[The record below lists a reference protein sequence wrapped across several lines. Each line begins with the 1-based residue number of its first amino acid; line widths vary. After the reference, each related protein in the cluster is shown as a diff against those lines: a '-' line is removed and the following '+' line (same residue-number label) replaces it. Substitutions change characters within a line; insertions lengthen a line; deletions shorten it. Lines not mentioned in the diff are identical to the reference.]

1 MPLCES
7 LARDC
12 RNTIYMVLFAILA
25 LSFCA
30 HAISSTKE
38 ISPDANDSIQY
49 SSEEVNTAAALD
61 LKFDLAPFRRGDAL
75 NRATPNFE
83 RAQHVFKQM
92 IPTANQASRPAP
104 NLAWELYV
112 HAGPGEEAYSR
123 AGGKIVFSEPFLDRY
138 RLEDAELA
146 MLIGHEMAHA
156 ICEHERDKLSALL
169 RKNAPYRF
177 QVRDAMEM
185 LGIDFFEGRQDLT
198 HLHLMENIADR
209 EGLRLAARAGFNP
222 TAALQFF
229 AKIQQ
234 LESYA
239 GMFPPTHDP
248 PELRR
253 MTLQEEQQWLERM
266 PEVLR
271 DSMVNCVP

>member
-1 MPLCES
+1 MPWCAS
-7 LARDC
+7 RAQDR
-12 RNTIYMVLFAILA
+12 RRTILMVLFAFMA
-25 LSFCA
+25 SSFFA
-30 HAISSTKE
+30 HARSATGES
-38 ISPDANDSIQY
+38 SPDDNDGIQY

-61 LKFDLAPFRRGDAL
+61 LRFDLAPFRRGGAL

-104 NLAWELYV
+104 ELAWELYI

-123 AGGKIVFSEPFLDRY
+123 AGGKIVFSEPFLDRF
-138 RLEDAELA
+138 RFQDAELA
-146 MLIGHEMAHA
+146 LLIGHEMAHA
-156 ICEHERDKLSALL
+156 LCEHERDKLSAIL

-185 LGIDFFEGRQDLT
+185 LGVDFFEGRQDLAR
-198 HLHLMENIADR
+198 LRLMENVADR

-229 AKIQQ
+229 VKIQPQ
-234 LESYA
+234 ERDA
-239 GMFPPTHDP
+239 GMFAPTHDS

-253 MTLQEEQQWLERM
+253 MNLQEEQQWLELV
-266 PEVLR
+266 PGVLQGT
-271 DSMVNCVP
+271 SVNCGW